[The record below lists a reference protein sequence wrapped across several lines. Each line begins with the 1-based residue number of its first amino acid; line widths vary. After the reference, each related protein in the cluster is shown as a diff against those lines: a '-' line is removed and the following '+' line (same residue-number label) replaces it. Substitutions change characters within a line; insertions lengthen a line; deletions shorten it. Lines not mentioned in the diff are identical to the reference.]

1 MRRRRR
7 YDRSIAPVLSM
18 FLFGSFLVLGT
29 SPGSLFFD
37 SVLSFVSPYVQAVF
51 LIALVLIIYLLYDQ
65 VYLPLQQ
72 LNKAFRWG
80 GVLAAVSLVMAFL
93 DGVYLLVDEKG
104 AVFLL
109 ASLLLWK
116 VTVLLSYG
124 KRRR

>member
-18 FLFGSFLVLGT
+18 FLFGLFLVLGT

-93 DGVYLLVDEKG
+93 GGVYLLVDEKG
-104 AVFLL
+104 AVFLV

-116 VTVLLSYG
+116 VTVQLSYG

>member
-18 FLFGSFLVLGT
+18 FLFGLFLVLGT

-93 DGVYLLVDEKG
+93 GGVYLLVDEKG

-116 VTVLLSYG
+116 VTVQLSHR

>member
-1 MRRRRR
+1 
-7 YDRSIAPVLSM
+7 M